1 MVENSDLEIW
11 NLHRAARQNR
21 TDIARVLIAGGD
33 DIDAKNNG
41 GDTPLSFAAS
51 ENSLD
56 VAQLLI
62 EHGAEIDARTHWEWT
77 PVLCSQ

>member
-1 MVENSDLEIW
+1 MVENSDLEMW
-11 NLHRAARQNR
+11 NLHRAARENR

-51 ENSLD
+51 KKSLE
-56 VAQLLI
+56 VIQLLMAQ
-62 EHGAEIDARTHWEWT
+62 GANTDDIDLSWMDD
-77 PVLCSQ
+77 